1 MRFALLLLVLGA
13 VTLSADAI
21 QCYTCTTCSE
31 KFYTSQNSISSGC
44 TYCAKYKY
52 YGTTTVNRVCASLCI
67 EGRDSAGNYI
77 YCCSRDRCNS
87 GERLR
92 SLFWLLLLPAAAM
105 AVISCR
111 L

>member
-1 MRFALLLLVLGA
+1 MRFTLLLLVLGA

-52 YGTTTVNRVCASLCI
+52 YGTTTVNRVCAQPLHR
-67 EGRDSAGNYI
+67 GKGLRWKLHLLLQQ
-77 YCCSRDRCNS
+77 DRCNS

-92 SLFWLLLLPAAAM
+92 SLSWLLLLPAAAM